1 MIRVS
6 KRYITVTCLTLSA
19 LLYPKYLPADSY
31 LCQAEHASGFAFDQK
46 NSTWQASKLSIEN
59 RKYLISQADTKN
71 VFVKALKYDYEIK
84 EVDSLKPIIHC
95 RDVKLTDSNEAT
107 GLVTCRGSYGASFNF
122 DKRNGRYIYS
132 QPSGYLSLKSDSTA
146 TNEPYMEI
154 GVCSPK

>member
-1 MIRVS
+1 MIKVRN
-6 KRYITVTCLTLSA
+6 RYIAIISLTLSA
-19 LLYPKYLPADSY
+19 TLLPTLAPADSY
-31 LCQAEHASGFAFDQK
+31 LCQAEHASGFAYDQE
-46 NSTWQASKLSIEN
+46 NSTWGASTFSIEDK
-59 RKYLISQADTKN
+59 RYLISQADIKN

-84 EVDSLKPIIHC
+84 QIDASKPMIHC
-95 RDVKLTDSNEAT
+95 KAVKFPDSNEET

-132 QPSGYLSLKSDSTA
+132 QPTGYVTLKSGTKT